1 MLKLTIKSVKA
12 KFKLN
17 HKSFKL
23 RILSGSNF
31 AEFVHNPSEAFTEAS
46 FEVSSYLYLELG

>member
-1 MLKLTIKSVKA
+1 MLKLTLKSVKA

-31 AEFVHNPSEAFTEAS
+31 AEVVHNPSEAFTEAS